1 MGKGLYGDG
10 RHCGDIGGEG
20 EAEDEHSADARA
32 VDAAGLR
39 TAASVGA
46 GAAEGRRGARAS

>member
-1 MGKGLYGDG
+1 MYGDG

-46 GAAEGRRGARAS
+46 GAAEGRRGA